1 MERPSIKIASGL
13 HTDFT
18 YAAANHKY
26 VIQHILEAKCRGTPA
41 QRLGICFGH
50 GRAIERVPVELNYY
64 YELNSMPH
72 NAAAQIHPAQQRSR
86 CDVADPS
93 SAAVAMSWRGQ
104 RTLST
109 PGFLTYVRVRMPKA
123 PPPPHEESRKRGC
136 RDDTGINQELIKE
149 YKCNLFV
156 MLSTL

>member
-93 SAAVAMSWRGQ
+93 SAAVAMSWRGSIQ
-104 RTLST
+104 RSRCDVMARPKNTFDS
-109 PGFLTYVRVRMPKA
+109 GFPHVRTRTHAEGSSSSSRREPKKRL
-123 PPPPHEESRKRGC
+123 PRRYRNQSR
-136 RDDTGINQELIKE
+136 IN
-149 YKCNLFV
+149 
-156 MLSTL
+156 